1 MKNALSLPKIAGISV
16 YIHWTFTILIAWI
29 IFTNLRAGLDAVH
42 IGWMLLFVLSLFG
55 CVTLHELGHAL
66 AARRYGIKTTDIT
79 LYPIGGVARLEKMPE
94 KPVQELV
101 VALAGPLV
109 NVVIMLLLLP
119 VIANYTWPGDEA
131 QQVLVIDQNSF
142 LPMLGIINIWLAVFN
157 LIPAFPMD
165 GGRVLRALLSMRINR
180 VKATQL
186 AATIGQIIA
195 VGFVFAGFY
204 LNPFLIFIGLFII
217 LGARSEAEMVK
228 SQSFL
233 EGLTARDALMTNF
246 QMLDKSQPISDAV
259 RLLLDGE
266 AKNFLV
272 TDNGTVC
279 AVLNRDHIIRGIQES
294 GESAA
299 VQSVADTN
307 LFFTGLN
314 TPLQDVLMEFQ
325 KSRQNIILVR
335 EREQLAGIIDLDNIS
350 ELIMV
355 NAARVG
361 KDTF

>member
-16 YIHWTFTILIAWI
+16 YIHWTFSILIAWI
-29 IFTNLRAGLDAVH
+29 IFTNLRAGMDATH

-66 AARRYGIKTTDIT
+66 AARRYGIKTIDIT

-119 VIANYTWPGDEA
+119 VIANYSWPEEET
-131 QQVLVIDQNSF
+131 QQVMIINRNSF

-233 EGLTARDALMTNF
+233 EGFTARDALMTNF
-246 QMLDKSQPISDAV
+246 QVLDKAQPLSDAV

-272 TDNGTVC
+272 SDNGAVY
-279 AVLNRDHIIRGIQES
+279 AVLNRDHIIRGIQAA

-299 VQSVADTN
+299 VQSVADAN
-307 LFFTGLN
+307 LFYADVQA
-314 TPLQDVLMEFQ
+314 PLQDVLMEFQ
-325 KSRQNIILVR
+325 KSRQPIILVQ
-335 EREQLAGIIDLDNIS
+335 ERGQLAGIIDLDNIS
-350 ELIMV
+350 ELMMIH
-355 NAARVG
+355 AARGG
-361 KDTF
+361 K